1 MFSRLVESGSHR
13 DDLARRGSYFAGT
26 LVFYG
31 VLLACAGV
39 ASVFAYDAKLDREN
53 LEVTILTAV
62 PPLERR
68 AETPPE
74 RPNTDPRD
82 VGARFEVPIRTELYA
97 DTRTPM
103 IPNEISTLPT
113 RVPPAPA
120 GAILGNRN
128 YDPPNLSA
136 PPTGGHNTTGPA
148 SNTSIR
154 VNVPDTED
162 PRPPVPTPT
171 PTPKPAPPQIQR
183 LPSSI
188 ISSKIISKPV
198 PAYPNL
204 ARQARISG
212 VVTVEILVDE
222 QGRVI
227 SAQATSGHPL
237 LREAARAAALQA
249 RFSPTLLTGQPVKV
263 SGVITYNFVL
273 Q

>member
-26 LVFYG
+26 LVIYG

-53 LEVTILTAV
+53 LEVTLLTAV
-62 PPLERR
+62 PPLERP
-68 AETPPE
+68 ANVQPE
-74 RPNTDPRD
+74 RPAAPARD
-82 VGARFEVPIRTELYA
+82 AGARLEASIRTELYA
-97 DTRTPM
+97 DTRTPLM
-103 IPNEISTLPT
+103 PNEISTQAT
-113 RVPPAPA
+113 RVPPALSNSL
-120 GAILGNRN
+120 LGDRN
-128 YDPPNLSA
+128 YDPPSLSA
-136 PPTGGHNTTGPA
+136 PQTAVHNAPGPA
-148 SNTSIR
+148 VTGVR
-154 VNVPDTED
+154 VNVPEADD

-198 PAYPNL
+198 PAYPLL

-222 QGRVI
+222 QGRVV